1 MKHNIS
7 KIHKAKEAVAE
18 IEAKKT
24 KLVEDNAENEKLL
37 PKREKE
43 LVELT
48 ALKAQIEQE
57 FEKEEQRVREMT
69 ERLRK
74 EKEGHEATLNPLTN

>member
-1 MKHNIS
+1 MKHNLS

-18 IEAKKT
+18 IEGKKS
-24 KLVEDNAENEKLL
+24 KLIEDNAENEKLL

-48 ALKAQIEQE
+48 ALKA
-57 FEKEEQRVREMT
+57 
-69 ERLRK
+69 
-74 EKEGHEATLNPLTN
+74 